1 MRLPTT
7 AELKAEI
14 SPSALLEVPQT
25 TFVYWTLGLAA
36 TLLSTVNDVSS
47 SLVFLS
53 WAVSDAGSTA
63 ALNDLLSAGLR
74 PNVDFGY
81 TYGPLSVL
89 LGWAWSCVFGD
100 SYISSI
106 ILLTILKLIASV
118 ALLHLFTRLRLPVLL
133 SWIAA
138 IGTIWYCPLGLVLAS
153 PAELVCVTFSLSQ
166 FLSERYHLALM
177 WMTAALGFR
186 PAAAFFG
193 GISILIYLVVTGR
206 PFSRNGIARLI
217 RAIAPAAVVLVGIF
231 ALYTIRFG
239 AESCLFT
246 FLPLA
251 GGAMYEEMSRA
262 SSDHS
267 LLAPFFTMD
276 GSRADFLKN
285 TSWTNLLC
293 LVLMVPG
300 ILASFGGGK
309 KSLFGKRLLWGTVC
323 LLIPSILFMYGGSEA
338 TVYSRYRTLFW
349 ISGVSSI
356 SILFPLARRP
366 VTAVSVFL
374 GFGLLIRSA
383 AAIFGLILST
393 KANQVKHV
401 PGTVLMMPGEAQR
414 ELLEISKLTG
424 GRAVRVFEGMGDNT
438 LFRYFGITT
447 ARNRYWC
454 LRDGLNLPI
463 EEERI
468 RKDLADSEY
477 ILVSLEPNPHRD
489 RYRDATA
496 TGFRVVHKGEFFEVL
511 QKARTEPVETAER
524 QLIGSLRIN

>member
-1 MRLPTT
+1 MRLPTR

-14 SPSALLEVPQT
+14 SPSALLKVTQT
-25 TFVYWTLGLAA
+25 TFVFWALGLAA
-36 TLLSTVNDVSS
+36 TVLSTVNDVSS

-100 SYISSI
+100 SYVSSI
-106 ILLTILKLIASV
+106 VLLTILKLIASV
-118 ALLHLFTRLRLPVLL
+118 SLLHLLSRLRLPALL

-138 IGTIWYCPLGLVLAS
+138 VGTIWYCPLGLVLAS
-153 PAELVCVTFSLSQ
+153 PAELVCLTISLSQ

-193 GISILIYLVVTGR
+193 GIAILIYLISTSR

-217 RAIAPAAVVLVGIF
+217 RAIAPAAVVLVATF
-231 ALYTIRFG
+231 SLYSILFG
-239 AESCLFT
+239 SESCLFT

-251 GGAMYEEMSRA
+251 GGAMYTEMSRA

-267 LLAPFFTMD
+267 FLAPFFTMD

-285 TSWTNLLC
+285 TSWTNLIC
-293 LVLMVPG
+293 LVLTVTA
-300 ILASFGGGK
+300 LLTSFKGGE
-309 KSLFGKRLLWGTVC
+309 KSIFGKRLLWGTAC
-323 LLIPSILFMYGGSEA
+323 LLIPSLFFMYGGSEA
-338 TVYSRYRTLFW
+338 TVYSRYRALFW

-356 SILFPLARRP
+356 SILFPLARKS
-366 VTAVSVFL
+366 VTAVSALL

-383 AAIFGLILST
+383 AAVFGLILST
-393 KANQVKHV
+393 KANEVEHV
-401 PGTVLMMPGEAQR
+401 PGTALTMPGQAQR

-424 GRAVRVFEGMGDNT
+424 GSAVRVFEGMGDNT

-447 ARNRYWC
+447 APNRYWC

-463 EEERI
+463 EGERI
-468 RKDLADSEY
+468 RKDLADSEF

-496 TGFRVVHKGEFFEVL
+496 SGFRVVHKGEFFEVL
-511 QKARTEPVETAER
+511 QTVRTEPVETA
-524 QLIGSLRIN
+524 GM